1 MFSSIIDSAGI
12 TFTDALLCTAVSL
25 VLGFAIALVNLS
37 QGRATKTFTVSLV
50 LLPAIVQTVIM
61 MVNGNLG
68 VGVAVLGTF
77 SIIRFRSV
85 PGGAKEIV
93 SVFFAMA
100 IGLATGTGYLT
111 FAALFAVI
119 IGLVMF
125 VLYKTKFGE
134 IKPKEKHLKIVIAE
148 DLDYTEI
155 FNDIFKKY
163 TQSAVLVKVKTTNM
177 GSMFELTYELVEKPG
192 ISEKA
197 LIDELRC
204 RNGNLS
210 IVCGVRQTV
219 QEEL

>member
-25 VLGFAIALVNLS
+25 VLGLAVSLVNLA
-37 QGRATKTFTVSLV
+37 QGRATKSLSVSLV

-68 VGVAVLGTF
+68 VGVAVMGAF
-77 SIIRFRSV
+77 SIIRFRTI

-111 FAALFAVI
+111 FAALFTAIVCAAMLI
-119 IGLVMF
+119 
-125 VLYKTKFGE
+125 LYKTKFGE
-134 IKPKEKHLKIVIAE
+134 IKSKEKHLKIVIPE
-148 DLDYTEI
+148 DLDYTDV
-155 FNDIFKKY
+155 FDDIFKKY
-163 TQSAVLVKVKTTNM
+163 TRSAVLVKVKTTNM

-192 ISEKA
+192 IREKA
-197 LIDELRC
+197 MLDELRC

-210 IVCGVRQTV
+210 IVCGTKQTV